1 MSRSGTR
8 TRPGAVSIHEL
19 SGASLAAFATPT
31 LLMNITPGPAVMQVI
46 GHSISNGWRATQAS
60 ILGIFAANALYCALS
75 VLGLGAVILAAP
87 SLFEAIKW
95 CGVIYLGWLGIKAL
109 RSAFQ
114 VGAPR
119 QPPALRARP
128 LALFRQGFV
137 LQGANPG
144 AVLYFCTLLPVFAG
158 DVDGAPLRVAVL
170 GLVGTLMEYPV
181 LLGYS
186 LLASHARRW
195 FAGSDA
201 RRALDALSGSALLMA
216 AGSVARAT
224 LRHR

>member
-1 MSRSGTR
+1 M
-8 TRPGAVSIHEL
+8 SIHEL
-19 SGASLAAFATPT
+19 SAASLAAFATTT
-31 LLMNITPGPAVMQVI
+31 LVMNITPGPAVMQVI
-46 GHSISNGWRATQAS
+46 GHSISNGWRASQAS

-95 CGVIYLGWLGIKAL
+95 CGVTYLGWLGITAL
-109 RSAFQ
+109 RSALRA
-114 VGAPR
+114 GSPR
-119 QPPALRARP
+119 QAPALRARP

-158 DVDGAPLRVAVL
+158 DVEGAPLRIAIL
-170 GLVGTLMEYPV
+170 GLVATVLEYPV
-181 LLGYS
+181 LLGYA
-186 LLASHARRW
+186 LLASRARRW
-195 FAGSDA
+195 FSGTEA
-201 RRALDALSGSALLMA
+201 RRALDALSGSALLLA